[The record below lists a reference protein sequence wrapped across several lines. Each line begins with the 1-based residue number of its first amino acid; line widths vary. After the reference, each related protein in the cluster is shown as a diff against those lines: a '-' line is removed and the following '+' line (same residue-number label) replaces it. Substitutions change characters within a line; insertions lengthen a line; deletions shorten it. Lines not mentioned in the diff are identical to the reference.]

1 LRSHGGGGYFAR
13 VLRLLTVE
21 KLEGL
26 RDRLQQLGNRNSMRF
41 PSASLD
47 IVEVMTTLEKYGPMC
62 EAMYLMMAADGRVL
76 NIERAVLRGALEIIG
91 KGQVRTAHM
100 EAMLD
105 AAAKASAKEGTERRL
120 QAVIEAL
127 HDEPIKSELAVV
139 LCAAVAVA
147 DDKVTE
153 EEQHLLER
161 LAAGLGITE
170 AAANRLVEDLA
181 KSPRG
186 SFPSSGEIKAGEPSG
201 GAPKS

>member
-1 LRSHGGGGYFAR
+1 

-41 PSASLD
+41 PSASLH
-47 IVEVMTTLEKYGPMC
+47 IVEVMTTLENYGPMC

-76 NIERAVLRGALEIIG
+76 NVERAVLRGALEIVG

-120 QAVIEAL
+120 EAVIESL
-127 HDEPIKSELAVV
+127 RGDPVKSELVVV

-147 DDKVTE
+147 DDRVTPE
-153 EEQHLLER
+153 ELALLEKLASR
-161 LAAGLGITE
+161 LGTTE
-170 AAANRLVEDLA
+170 QAANRLLHDLS
-181 KSPRG
+181 KSPR
-186 SFPSSGEIKAGEPSG
+186 EISKPP
-201 GAPKS
+201 GATTP

>member
-1 LRSHGGGGYFAR
+1 MAR
-13 VLRLLTVE
+13 AAIPLSVLRLLTVE

-76 NIERAVLRGALEIIG
+76 NVERQVLRGALEIVA

-120 QAVIEAL
+120 QAVIESL
-127 HDEPIKSELAVV
+127 HDDPVKSELAVV
-139 LCAAVAVA
+139 LCAAVALA

-153 EEQHLLER
+153 AEHQFLER
-161 LAAGLGITE
+161 FAAGLGITE
-170 AAANRLVEDLA
+170 QAANRLLADLA

-186 SFPSSGEIKAGEPSG
+186 SFQSGPPSG
-201 GAPKS
+201 ASG

>member
-1 LRSHGGGGYFAR
+1 
-13 VLRLLTVE
+13 LTVE

-26 RDRLQQLGNRNSMRF
+26 RDRLQQLGTRNSMRF

-47 IVEVMTTLEKYGPMC
+47 LIEIMTTLEKYGPMC
-62 EAMYLMMAADGRVL
+62 EAMYLMMASDGKVL
-76 NIERAVLRGALEIIG
+76 NVERAVLRGALEVIG

-105 AAAKASAKEGTERRL
+105 AAAKASANQGTEKRL
-120 QAVIEAL
+120 EAVIEAL
-127 HDEPIKSELAVV
+127 AGDPVKSEMTVV

-153 EEQHLLER
+153 EEHRLLER
-161 LAAGLGITE
+161 LASGLGITVQ
-170 AAANRLVEDLA
+170 AADRLLSDLA

-186 SFPSSGEIKAGEPSG
+186 GAKPKAP
-201 GAPKS
+201 P

>member
-1 LRSHGGGGYFAR
+1 LRFGGQAGYFPA

-26 RDRLQQLGNRNSMRF
+26 RDRLQQLGTRNSMRF

-62 EAMYLMMAADGRVL
+62 EAMYLMMAADGKVL
-76 NIERAVLRGALEIIG
+76 NVERAVLRGALEIIG

-105 AAAKASAKEGTERRL
+105 AAAKASANQGTERRL
-120 QAVIEAL
+120 EAVIEAL
-127 HDEPIKSELAVV
+127 QPDPIKSEMAVV

-147 DDKVTE
+147 DDKITDE
-153 EEQHLLER
+153 EHHMLER
-161 LAAGLGITE
+161 LASGLGITE
-170 AAANRLVEDLA
+170 QAANRLLADLA

-186 SFPSSGEIKAGEPSG
+186 SKPPETT
-201 GAPKS
+201 